1 MEVSRP
7 PPAASYREV
16 RCMSMEINGHLPSL
30 RAYSRVD
37 PTGTRRTSTH
47 GGVETSEPI
56 GIPTREELEKIVE
69 ELQTSTETIHK
80 RLRFT
85 MNEDLDRIVV
95 KVVDARTDNVIKELP
110 PESLQRVQARLREA
124 IGLLLDE
131 TG

>member
-1 MEVSRP
+1 
-7 PPAASYREV
+7 
-16 RCMSMEINGHLPSL
+16 MSMEINRYVPSL
-30 RAYSRVD
+30 RPHDTAIS
-37 PTGTRRTSTH
+37 TGRQRTSAH
-47 GGVETSEPI
+47 GRLEDNLTIGVPS
-56 GIPTREELEKIVE
+56 REEFEKMVE

-80 RLRFT
+80 SLRFT

-95 KVVDARTDNVIKELP
+95 KVVDSRTDKVIKELP

>member
-1 MEVSRP
+1 
-7 PPAASYREV
+7 
-16 RCMSMEINGHLPSL
+16 MSMEINGHLPSF
-30 RAYSRVD
+30 RAYKTAAS
-37 PTGTRRTSTH
+37 TGTQRTSAH
-47 GGVETSEPI
+47 GQVSENSTI
-56 GIPTREELEKIVE
+56 GGLSRDELEKIVE
-69 ELQTSTETIHK
+69 ELQTSTETMHK

-95 KVVDARTDNVIKELP
+95 KVVDARTDKVIKELP

>member
-1 MEVSRP
+1 
-7 PPAASYREV
+7 
-16 RCMSMEINGHLPSL
+16 MSMEINPILPSL
-30 RAYSRVD
+30 RAYRGQNA
-37 PTGTRRTSTH
+37 TGTPRASIQGRFDADHTL
-47 GGVETSEPI
+47 GVPS
-56 GIPTREELEKIVE
+56 REEVEKMVQ

-85 MNEDLDRIVV
+85 MNQDLDRIVV
-95 KVVDARTDNVIKELP
+95 KVVDARTDTVIKELP

>member
-1 MEVSRP
+1 
-7 PPAASYREV
+7 
-16 RCMSMEINGHLPSL
+16 MSMEINGHFPSL
-30 RAYSRVD
+30 RAYSGPNSIGANRAPTHGRVD
-37 PTGTRRTSTH
+37 KPVPRD
-47 GGVETSEPI
+47 
-56 GIPTREELEKIVE
+56 IPSREELERMVE

-85 MNEDLDRIVV
+85 MNEDIDRIVV